1 MAFLSTAKSMS
12 CKHLL
17 IVYHSQSGATRRLA
31 SAVFDGAAIEEGV
44 ECRLLLAMEASL
56 TDLLWSDAVIF
67 GSPENLGYLSGGMKD
82 FFDRTFYPAQSHQ
95 LNLPYA
101 VFISAGNDGSGAVR
115 QLQRIVKGYPLKAVA
130 EPIIVKGIPDK
141 DSIKRCEELGA
152 TLAAGLG
159 LGIF

>member
-1 MAFLSTAKSMS
+1 MAMTR
-12 CKHLL
+12 KHLL

-31 SAVFDGAAIEEGV
+31 RAVFDGAAIEEGV
-44 ECRLLLAMEASL
+44 ESRLLLAMEASL
-56 TDLLWSDAVIF
+56 SDLLWSDAVIF
-67 GSPENLGYLSGGMKD
+67 GSPENLGYLSGALKD
-82 FFDRTFYPAQSHQ
+82 FFDRTFYPAQLHQ

-101 VFISAGNDGSGAVR
+101 MFICAGNDGSGAVR

-130 EPIIVKGIPDK
+130 DPVIIKGIPDEAA
-141 DSIKRCEELGA
+141 INRCEDLGA

>member
-1 MAFLSTAKSMS
+1 MS
-12 CKHLL
+12 SKHLL
-17 IVYHSQSGATRRLA
+17 IIYHSQSGATRRLA
-31 SAVFDGAAIEEGV
+31 RAVFDGAAIEEGV

-101 VFISAGNDGSGAVR
+101 MFISAGNDGSGAVR

-130 EPIIVKGIPDK
+130 EPIIVKGIPDEGA
-141 DSIKRCEELGA
+141 IKRCEELGA